1 VPLDDDQSEELSMRR
16 DPPTRRD
23 FLSLSGSSLG
33 GAWLLGLAPLVAAA
47 QACAEDARRGGRPFT
62 TFTDR
67 EGADFDAFAARIV
80 PTDDTPGAREAGVVH
95 FADQALRTFMSELL
109 PIVRAGLAR
118 LSDRATAGSDGAPS
132 FADLDQ
138 ARQDELIALIE
149 REDTEFFF
157 FARMLVMIGLVT
169 NPEHGGNQD
178 GVGWELIG
186 FEDRF
191 AYQPPFGYYDRD
203 EHGPAADGSPR

>member
-1 VPLDDDQSEELSMRR
+1 MRR
-16 DPPTRRD
+16 DPTTRRD

-47 QACAEDARRGGRPFT
+47 QACAADARRGGLPFT

-67 EGADFDAFAARIV
+67 EGADFDALAARIV
-80 PTDDTPGAREAGVVH
+80 PTDDTPGAREAAVVH
-95 FADQALRTFMSELL
+95 FADQALQTFMSELL
-109 PIVRAGLAR
+109 PIVRAGLVR
-118 LSDRATAGSDGAPS
+118 LSDRATDGSDGAPS